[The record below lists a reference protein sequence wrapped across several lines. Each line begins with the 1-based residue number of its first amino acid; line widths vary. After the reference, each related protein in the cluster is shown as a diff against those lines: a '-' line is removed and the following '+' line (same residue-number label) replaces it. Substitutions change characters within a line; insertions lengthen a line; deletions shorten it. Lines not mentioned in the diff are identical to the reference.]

1 VTSGTTTGSPGS
13 GGGHLEEVVSEQD
26 VGSLTVPRRSETL
39 VELHPVER
47 SLQMARGSV

>member
-1 VTSGTTTGSPGS
+1 MTSGTTTGSPGS
-13 GGGHLEEVVSEQD
+13 GGHLEEVVSEQD